1 MPEGAR
7 GGTRNGSW
15 TSAPLFVPLIR
26 VPSPKSEA
34 MHASPASVLQRDA
47 LCIPRRN
54 GPVGERTCMLSRPS
68 VCDAGPVMLAFFFGC
83 TDIDI
88 EAFTMRAPQLRQPMP
103 MQQRKVG
110 NPDIQRF
117 GLTLTR
123 RLGSFV
129 CGLTAQAAPTPKP
142 SDEMDEHSMMYPSQ
156 GATRVRHRCG
166 VGRRLRRRTD
176 VLCSN

>member
-1 MPEGAR
+1 MRMVASGAQGIMPEGAR
-7 GGTRNGSW
+7 GGTRNGSR

-88 EAFTMRAPQLRQPMP
+88 EALTMRALQ
-103 MQQRKVG
+103 
-110 NPDIQRF
+110 
-117 GLTLTR
+117 
-123 RLGSFV
+123 
-129 CGLTAQAAPTPKP
+129 
-142 SDEMDEHSMMYPSQ
+142 
-156 GATRVRHRCG
+156 
-166 VGRRLRRRTD
+166 
-176 VLCSN
+176 CSNVKWETRISSVLI